1 MTKSGRVPSAAVPRS
16 RRLIVVAQQAAQ
28 AVAATNSGATHRAR
42 SRRNQLVAEA
52 LVILLLAVVHHE
64 LFEYSDTTGAPAR
77 ADRCSDERRLRG
89 RGCTPRRR
97 RARRPVLAEPY

>member
-1 MTKSGRVPSAAVPRS
+1 MSPVAMTKSGRVPSAAVPRS

-64 LFEYSDTTGAPAR
+64 LFAYSDTTPSPKTAPVSAR
-77 ADRCSDERRLRG
+77 IQPWKLSAGRCSQRQVP
-89 RGCTPRRR
+89 C
-97 RARRPVLAEPY
+97 